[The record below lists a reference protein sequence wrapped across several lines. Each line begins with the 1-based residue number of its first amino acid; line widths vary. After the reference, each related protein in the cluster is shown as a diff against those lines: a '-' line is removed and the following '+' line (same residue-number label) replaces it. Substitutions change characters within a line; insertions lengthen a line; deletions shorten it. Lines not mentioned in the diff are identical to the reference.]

1 MSMNNALLQ
10 GSDRIT
16 HLCAHIKKQYRI
28 SKWRNMS
35 LYVIMRLWAKYYVL
49 TTRHI
54 KRLDTKYIK
63 EWTPALDVK
72 ILFKTVKTVLGKEGS
87 M

>member
-54 KRLDTKYIK
+54 KRLDTKYMYLIHTFGIK
-63 EWTPALDVK
+63 LE
-72 ILFKTVKTVLGKEGS
+72 LGIS
-87 M
+87 VDM